1 MLDEVKHCSERL
13 GPASENTKRCLIN
26 VRFAADPTDKVS
38 VEPTLC
44 DHGALLAEPTYH
56 RRRERNL
63 NEIGLNVA

>member
-1 MLDEVKHCSERL
+1 MTRL
-13 GPASENTKRCLIN
+13 ESSVYPS
-26 VRFAADPTDKVS
+26 DKVS

-44 DHGALLAEPTYH
+44 NHGALLAEPTYH

>member
-1 MLDEVKHCSERL
+1 MMTRL
-13 GPASENTKRCLIN
+13 ESSVYPS
-26 VRFAADPTDKVS
+26 DKVS

-44 DHGALLAEPTYH
+44 NHGALLAEPTYH